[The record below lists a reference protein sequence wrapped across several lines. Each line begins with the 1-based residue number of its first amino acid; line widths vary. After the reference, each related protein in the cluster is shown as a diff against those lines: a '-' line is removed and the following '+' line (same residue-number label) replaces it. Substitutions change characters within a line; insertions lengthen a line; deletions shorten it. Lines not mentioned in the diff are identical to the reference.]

1 MNQNKNTSMR
11 PILLGVMLLAAPAAM
26 QAQYEYTTNSDG
38 ISLTI
43 TGYTGSG
50 GVVTIPTNIHG
61 LAVTSIGTGAL
72 SSLTNLT
79 SVTIPGSLGV
89 NEFLGVFD
97 DGPTLTNVTV
107 ANGVT
112 SIAIGLFQGMTS
124 LTGITLPASVT
135 NIGEYAFYDCSSLTS
150 LTIPAGVTYIGE
162 YAFEACSSLRNSLTI
177 PASVT
182 YIGKDAFYDGYG
194 LTNFF
199 FAGNAPAFVSP
210 VFNGTN
216 LTVYYLPGA
225 TGWSNTFAGAPTV
238 LWNPLIQASAASF
251 GAQSNPFGFNISG
264 TANIPIV
271 VEACANL
278 ANPAWTPLQTL
289 TVTNGLCS
297 FSDPQWTNF
306 PARYYRLSAP

>member
-1 MNQNKNTSMR
+1 MKIASPMNYKIAGN
-11 PILLGVMLLAAPAAM
+11 
-26 QAQYEYTTNSDG
+26 
-38 ISLTI
+38 
-43 TGYTGSG
+43 
-50 GVVTIPTNIHG
+50 
-61 LAVTSIGTGAL
+61 L
-72 SSLTNLT
+72 SRFIFRGKRSASLTNATLPASVT
-79 SVTIPGSLGV
+79 NIGMDAFTVCTSLRSVTIPGSLGA
-89 NEFLGVFD
+89 NDFLSVFL
-97 DGPTLTNVTV
+97 DGPTLTNVTI

-162 YAFEACSSLRNSLTI
+162 YAFQACSSLKNSLVI

-251 GAQSNPFGFNISG
+251 GAQSNPFGFNITG

-271 VEACANL
+271 VETCANL
-278 ANPAWTPLQTL
+278 ANPAWTPLQAL